1 MINEEKIT
9 EAAIQ
14 NADKYNPCRSTL
26 DREEVCR
33 ASFVNGVKWFK
44 EAIWHDASE
53 KPQGSAAILY
63 LWHDEQGGMDVGIDG
78 VFDDLEWK
86 KFVEYNKITK
96 WCYINDI
103 LAVTTIEIS

>member
-1 MINEEKIT
+1 MIDEKKIT

-78 VFDDLEWK
+78 IFDDLEWK

-103 LAVTTIEIS
+103 LLKGGDK

>member
-1 MINEEKIT
+1 MIDEKKIT
-9 EAAIQ
+9 EAAIL

-103 LAVTTIEIS
+103 LPEGGDK

>member
-1 MINEEKIT
+1 MIDEKKIT
-9 EAAIQ
+9 EAAIM

-103 LAVTTIEIS
+103 LQEGGDK